1 MAATPCDRDYA
12 GRMRVSGSVAEC
24 SLTDVLASVD
34 HDAVGARLHSL
45 IAELYPICRSITG
58 DGVRRTLA
66 RIGEEI
72 PLTVEEVPTGTE
84 VLDWT
89 VPREW
94 NIRDAWVKGQS
105 GERVID
111 FNDSNLHVLSYS
123 MPFAGRVRREELDRH
138 LFSLPEHPDWIPYRT
153 SYYDEAWGF
162 CVSHTQRLALREP
175 EYEVVIDSSLED
187 GSLTYAECLL
197 EGDLHDE
204 VLVSCHVCHPSL
216 CNDNLSGIAVATAL
230 ARTLAEARRRFSY
243 RFLFIP
249 GTIGSITW
257 LARNEAHLDRVKHGL
272 VLTCVGDGG
281 RSTYKRSRRGD
292 AEVDRAMA
300 HVLRHSGQDHELL
313 DFSPWGYD
321 ERQYCSPGFDLPVG
335 CLMRTP
341 HGRFPEYHTSAD
353 DLDLVRPEALAD
365 SYAKCLRLFDVLE
378 RNRTYLNT
386 TPKGEPQLGRRG
398 LYQAV
403 GGQVDREAVQM
414 AMLWVLNQSDG
425 SKDLLEIA
433 TRSSLSYETIANAA
447 ALLRDHGLLDEARR

>member
-1 MAATPCDRDYA
+1 
-12 GRMRVSGSVAEC
+12 MRVSGSVAEC
-24 SLTDVLASVD
+24 SLTDVVAAVD
-34 HDAVGARLHSL
+34 HDEAGEWLHGL
-45 IAELYPICRSITG
+45 IAELYPIPRSITG
-58 DGVRRTLA
+58 DGVRQTLA

-72 PLTVEEVPTGTE
+72 PLSVKEVATGTE

-94 NIRDAWVKGQS
+94 NIRDACIKDLDGD
-105 GERVID
+105 RVVD
-111 FNDSNLHVLSYS
+111 FQRSNLHVMSYS
-123 MPFAGRVRREELDRH
+123 VPVERRVSREELGEH
-138 LFSLPEHPDWIPYRT
+138 LFSLPDHPDWIPYRT
-153 SYYDEAWGF
+153 SYYNEAWGF
-162 CVSHTQRLALREP
+162 CVSERQREALRDA
-175 EYEVVIDSSLED
+175 EYYVLIDSTLAN
-187 GSLTYAECLL
+187 GALTYAECLL
-197 EGDLHDE
+197 EGELHDE

-230 ARTLAEARRRFSY
+230 ARTLAEPRRRFSY
-243 RFLFIP
+243 RFLFVP

-300 HVLRHSGQDHELL
+300 HVLRHSGQDYELL